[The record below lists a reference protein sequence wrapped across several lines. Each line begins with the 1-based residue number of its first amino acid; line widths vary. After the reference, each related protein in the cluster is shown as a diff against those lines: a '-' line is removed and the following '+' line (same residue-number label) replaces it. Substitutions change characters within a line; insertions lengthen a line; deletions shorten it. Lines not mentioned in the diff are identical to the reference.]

1 MSDNPRCGFFVGTF
15 AAALAGTMA
24 MAADWPFTQ
33 AVLPVEIVDTV
44 ELAGL
49 DEPLLADEDAAFDAQ
64 GFPTRI
70 GVNATVHI
78 TPDNHGTWEH
88 LTGGRM
94 LWRLRVLVPGVEHL
108 NFGFSRFNMPPSATM
123 IIAGL
128 DGTDATQRFTTASA
142 TPKGT
147 LWTRV
152 IRADE
157 VMLECVLDQSDR
169 QAFGTGVEL
178 VSIGKGYRGFKSA
191 GGQNTSGSCNIDVH
205 CSEGLPWWCEIDSV
219 AGYTSVHDGGTWL
232 CSGGLI
238 NNTSQNS
245 DYLFLTADHCNV
257 FANNGDTMVL
267 YWNYQNSTC
276 RPPGSGESGGEG
288 DGSLS
293 QTTNGATVLVSRASC
308 DMKLVRLTGQPPAA
322 YGVTWAGWS
331 RTTSPTVGA
340 GVHHPSGAA
349 KRISIPSSV
358 ADQGQYWR
366 VYWAAGI
373 TEGGSSGSPLFDA
386 DHRIIGQLYGG
397 QSSCQAQ
404 DEWDDYGSSLV
415 DAWDLL
421 SSYLDPAG
429 TGQMTLDT
437 LCTTDPTGACCVS
450 TSCSVTTSTACG
462 NQNGTYQGDG
472 STCAGDPCGESEC
485 VWDIDGSGSV
495 QSADCMAMIAA
506 WGTSNAAADLDGN
519 GTVGIADLLLLLSN
533 WDGCPMIPTGACCT
547 GATCTETTEAGCGG
561 TWHASTACGDVT
573 CESCPD
579 GEIADCYGN
588 CCPDT
593 WIGDGYCDDGLYEW
607 NGVPIYLN
615 CGEFKCDLG
624 DCDEGNCF

>member
-1 MSDNPRCGFFVGTF
+1 MRYICTSIVATLM
-15 AAALAGTMA
+15 LAGTSL
-24 MAADWPFTQ
+24 AATISVPGVFMGALAVAGGSPFEPV
-33 AVLPVEIVDTV
+33 ALPIEIVDVV
-44 ELAGL
+44 ELTGL
-49 DEPLLADEDAAFDAQ
+49 NYQMLADEDAEFDAQ
-64 GFPTRI
+64 GLPMRI
-70 GVNATVHI
+70 GINATVHI
-78 TPDNHGTWEH
+78 TPENYGTWEH
-88 LTGGRM
+88 LDGGRM

-108 NFGFSRFNMPPSATM
+108 SFGFSRFNMPLSATM

-128 DGTDATQRFTTASA
+128 DGTDATKQFTTASA

-169 QAFGTGVEL
+169 RAFESGVEL

-191 GGQNTSGSCNIDVH
+191 DRDQTSGACNIDVR
-205 CSEGLPWWCEIDSV
+205 CPQGDPWWCEIDSV
-219 AGYTSVHDGGTWL
+219 AGYTSVHGGQTWL

-238 NNTSQNS
+238 NNTNQDS
-245 DYLFLTADHCNV
+245 DYLFLTANHCYV
-257 FANNGDTMVL
+257 YANNDDTMVL

-276 RPPGSGESGGEG
+276 RTPGSGESGGEG
-288 DGSLS
+288 DGLQS

-397 QSSCQAQ
+397 LSSCQAQ

-421 SSYLDPAG
+421 SPYLDPAG
-429 TGQMTLDT
+429 TNQMTLDT
-437 LCTTDPTGACCVS
+437 LCTTDP
-450 TSCSVTTSTACG
+450 
-462 NQNGTYQGDG
+462 N
-472 STCAGDPCGESEC
+472 
-485 VWDIDGSGSV
+485 
-495 QSADCMAMIAA
+495 
-506 WGTSNAAADLDGN
+506 
-519 GTVGIADLLLLLSN
+519 
-533 WDGCPMIPTGACCT
+533 PTGACCT
-547 GATCTETTEAGCGG
+547 NGECVIAEQADCLAFHG
-561 TWHASTACGDVT
+561 TWLGDGTT
-573 CESCPD
+573 CDDSPCPTSCLGDINED
-579 GEIADCYGN
+579 GEVSTNDLLTVIANWGV
-588 CCPDT
+588 CP
-593 WIGDGYCDDGLYEW
+593 
-607 NGVPIYLN
+607 
-615 CGEFKCDLG
+615 
-624 DCDEGNCF
+624 